1 MANISAK
8 QVKELRD
15 ITGVGMMDAKK
26 ALVEVDGD
34 LDKAIDNLR
43 EKGLAKA
50 AKKAN
55 RIAAEGLTASYVDG
69 NVASLVEVNSETDFV
84 ASNEKFIKLVNDI
97 AQAVAKAQPADLE
110 AANEI
115 QIDGKS
121 IADQVIEATQ
131 VIGEKISFRRFAI
144 LTKSDNDVFG
154 EYAHQGG
161 RIGVLTVIAD
171 SKDEEVAKDVAMHVA
186 AINPKYLNPEDV
198 DAEEVERERT
208 VQRELTLNE
217 GKPENIVDK
226 IVEGR
231 MHKFYS
237 EICLNEQAFV
247 KDGDQTVAK
256 YVASHGGKVA
266 AYVRFE
272 VGEGMEKRSENF
284 AEEVAAQMNN

>member
-1 MANISAK
+1 M
-8 QVKELRD
+8 
-15 ITGVGMMDAKK
+15 
-26 ALVEVDGD
+26 VEVDGD

-144 LTKSDNDVFG
+144 LNLTMTSLVNMLTKVDVSV
-154 EYAHQGG
+154 Y
-161 RIGVLTVIAD
+161 
-171 SKDEEVAKDVAMHVA
+171 
-186 AINPKYLNPEDV
+186 
-198 DAEEVERERT
+198 
-208 VQRELTLNE
+208 
-217 GKPENIVDK
+217 
-226 IVEGR
+226 
-231 MHKFYS
+231 
-237 EICLNEQAFV
+237 
-247 KDGDQTVAK
+247 
-256 YVASHGGKVA
+256 
-266 AYVRFE
+266 
-272 VGEGMEKRSENF
+272 
-284 AEEVAAQMNN
+284 